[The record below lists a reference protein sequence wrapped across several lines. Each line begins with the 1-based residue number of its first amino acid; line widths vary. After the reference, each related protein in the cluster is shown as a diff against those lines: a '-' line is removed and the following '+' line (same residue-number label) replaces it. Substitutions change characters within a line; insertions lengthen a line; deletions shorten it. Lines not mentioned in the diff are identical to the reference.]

1 MTNLIIRPEEPAD
14 HPAMENLIRDAFWD
28 VYRPGASEHLLIHKL
43 RQDPSYLPEFSFIA
57 ELDEQPV
64 GGIWYAMCAI
74 EKPDGSRI
82 PIPTLG
88 PVGVAPA
95 FQKRGIGSA
104 LIRRTLPLVKAA
116 GHPGIVIF
124 GDPAYYG
131 RFGFTPGQ
139 DAGIAACDGNF
150 YDVLQLL
157 RFAPDADLAGRYQE
171 SDPYQI
177 DPAEVEQF
185 EIWFTPREKHVLPT
199 QLH

>member
-1 MTNLIIRPEEPAD
+1 MTNLIIRPEEPVD
-14 HPAMENLIRDAFWD
+14 HSCMENLIRDAFWD

-43 RQDPSYLPEFSFIA
+43 RQHPSFLPEFSFVA
-57 ELDEQPV
+57 EFEGQLA
-64 GGIWYAMCAI
+64 GGIWYALCAI
-74 EKPDGSRI
+74 EKPDGTRI

-104 LIRRTLPLVKAA
+104 LIRHTIQLVKAA

-131 RFGFTPGQ
+131 RFGFGPGRES
-139 DAGIAACDGNF
+139 GIAACDGKF

-157 RFAPDADLAGRYQE
+157 RFSPDADLSGRYQE
-171 SDPYQI
+171 SEPYQI
-177 DPAEVEQF
+177 DEAEVEQF
-185 EIWFTPREKHVLPT
+185 EIWFPPREKHVLPT

>member
-1 MTNLIIRPEEPAD
+1 MTDLVIRPEEPAD

-43 RQDPSYLPEFSFIA
+43 RQDPSYLPQFSFIA
-57 ELDEQPV
+57 ELGGQPA
-64 GGIWYAMCAI
+64 GGIWYALCAI
-74 EKPDGSRI
+74 EKPDGTRI

-88 PVGVAPA
+88 PIGVAPE
-95 FQKRGIGSA
+95 FQKRGVGSA
-104 LIRRTLPLVKAA
+104 LIRHTVPLVKAA
-116 GHPGIVIF
+116 GYPGIVIF

-131 RFGFTPGQ
+131 RFGFTPGR

-157 RFAPDADLAGRYQE
+157 RFDPDADLAGRYQE
-171 SDPYQI
+171 SEPYQI
-177 DPAEVEQF
+177 RQDEVDAF
-185 EIWFTPREKHVLPT
+185 EIWFPPREKHVLPT

>member
-1 MTNLIIRPEEPAD
+1 MTDLVIRPEQPVD
-14 HPAMENLIRDAFWD
+14 YSPMENLIRDAFWD

-43 RQDPSYLPEFSFIA
+43 RQDPSYLPGFSFIA
-57 ELDEQPV
+57 ELDGQPA

-74 EKPDGSRI
+74 EKLDSSRI

-95 FQKRGIGSA
+95 LQKRGIGSA
-104 LIRRTLPLVKAA
+104 LIRHTLPLVKAA
-116 GHPGIVIF
+116 GHSGVVLF

-131 RFGFTPGQ
+131 RFGFAPGR
-139 DAGIAACDGNF
+139 DAGIAACDGEF
-150 YDVLQLL
+150 YDVLQHA
-157 RFAPDADLAGRYQE
+157 RFNDSADLAGRFQE
-171 SDPYQI
+171 SEPYQI